1 MRYMLTVLLLLAMS
15 LVALPVTLSP
25 TESAALPN
33 IVMIVSDDHGWRD
46 YGFMGHPQV
55 KTPALDRLAAE
66 SLTFPRGYTPTPLCS
81 PSLMS
86 IITGRYPHQHLI
98 TSNDPPAPP
107 GGKQGNWREHPE
119 YLARWEEM
127 RQLSRQTPAL
137 PQLLQP
143 KGYLSLQT
151 GKWWMGNYSG
161 AGFTDGMSHGDKS
174 KGGRH
179 GDDGLEIG
187 RQGMTP
193 IYDFIGKARQQQRPF
208 LVWYAPLLPHSPHTA
223 PARLIDKYRGV
234 APSLEHARYW
244 ASIEWFDETI
254 GQLLGHLDAQ
264 GLSENTIVIYVTD
277 NGWIQS
283 AKGDSISLRSK
294 RTPYEAGIRTPI
306 MLRWP
311 GRIKP
316 ARLDNYASSLDIVP
330 TILAATGT
338 AAPPDLPGINLPG
351 INLPG
356 INLLDR
362 RAVTSRRT
370 LYGENFTHDAVDI
383 RRPSTSLLSRWI
395 IEDGWKLIV
404 PVPGVNGEDVPDRP
418 LLYRIAGDPD
428 EQQDLAAR
436 EPRRLEQM
444 RQRLDAWWS
453 GR

>member
-1 MRYMLTVLLLLAMS
+1 MRYLKSSSLILLILVGL
-15 LVALPVTLSP
+15 LVAPV
-25 TESAALPN
+25 TESAAPPN
-33 IVMIVSDDHGWRD
+33 IVLIVSDDHGWRD

-66 SLTFPRGYTPTPLCS
+66 SLTFPRGYSPTPLCS

-86 IITGRYPHQHLI
+86 IITGRYAHQHGI

-107 GGKQGNWREHPE
+107 GGKQGNWRDHPQ
-119 YLARWEEM
+119 YIAQWEEM
-127 RQLSRQTPAL
+127 RRLSRQTAAL

-179 GDDGLEIG
+179 GDEGLEIG
-187 RQGMTP
+187 RDGMTP

-208 LVWYAPLLPHSPHTA
+208 LVWYAPMLPHSPHTA
-223 PARLIDKYRGV
+223 PARLIEKYRSI
-234 APSLEHARYW
+234 APSEEHARYW

-254 GQLLGHLDAQ
+254 GQLLGHLDGQ

-283 AKGDSISLRSK
+283 PKGDSISLRSK
-294 RTPYEAGIRTPI
+294 RTPYDAGIRTPI
-306 MLRWP
+306 IVRWP
-311 GRIKP
+311 GHIKP
-316 ARLDNYASSLDIVP
+316 ARLDNYATSLDIVP
-330 TILAATGT
+330 TILAATGS
-338 AAPPDLPGINLPG
+338 AVPRDMPGID
-351 INLPG
+351 
-356 INLLDR
+356 LLDR

-383 RRPSTSLLSRWI
+383 GRPSTSLLSRWI
-395 IEDGWKLIV
+395 IDDGWKLIV
-404 PVPGVNGEDVPDRP
+404 PVPGVNAEDVPDRP
-418 LLYRIAGDPD
+418 LLYRIAVDPD
-428 EQQDLAAR
+428 EERDLAAR
-436 EPRRLEQM
+436 EPRRLERM
-444 RQRLDAWWS
+444 RKRLDIWWS